1 MMGTPTG
8 RDCGRSRSWL
18 LLALIF
24 LAATPAEGAEPP
36 AKPNIVFILADDL
49 GAFDLA
55 CDGRRDHKTPNLDKL
70 AAAGARFTT
79 AYAAA
84 SICSPTRAA
93 LMTGQSPARL
103 HITTFLPGRGDF
115 PSQKLLH
122 PKIAANLAADAVTLP
137 MLLKADGYA
146 TGCFGKWH
154 LGGKGHQPTDHGF
167 DVYHAGKANTTPGR
181 DEGGKGEFGLTAAAS
196 AFAEKNKDRP
206 FFVFLSHHSP
216 HIPYTARA
224 DRVKENAAAF
234 EPTYAAVVESL
245 DQSVGVLLEKLESLG
260 LAQNTLVI
268 FTSDN
273 GGLHV
278 PELKHERVTHN
289 GPLRAGKGFLYEG
302 GLRVPLLVRWPGK
315 VKPGTVIDAPV
326 QTTDWLPTL
335 IEAVGAKP
343 PANLDGVSFAGPL
356 TGTAKMAERPLFW
369 HQPHYTNQGGRPGSV
384 IREGKWKLIEW
395 AEDGSAELFDLAADP
410 GEATDISAKHPDRVK
425 ALRASLAGWRK
436 AVGAQEMRPNPEF
449 DAAMHKALYF
459 DPDPSKF
466 APATASPEA
475 FEAMQ
480 AWRKRMDAAA
490 SVKK

>member
-1 MMGTPTG
+1 MN
-8 RDCGRSRSWL
+8 RSFAV
-18 LLALIF
+18 LALVCG
-24 LAATPAEGAEPP
+24 LTLPAAAAD
-36 AKPNIVFILADDL
+36 KPNIVIILADDL

-55 CDGRRDHKTPNLDKL
+55 CDGRRDHNTPNLDKL
-70 AAAGARFTT
+70 AAAGARFNA

-84 SICSPTRAA
+84 SVCSPSRAA

-103 HITTFLPGRGDF
+103 HITTFLPGRADA

-122 PKIAANLAADAVTLP
+122 PTSASNLAADAVTLP
-137 MLLKADGYA
+137 ALLKAGGYV

-167 DVYHAGKANTTPGR
+167 DVYHSGKANTAPGT

-196 AFAEKNKDRP
+196 AFAEKNRDRP
-206 FFVFLSHHSP
+206 FLLYLAHNAP
-216 HIPYTARA
+216 HIPYAARA
-224 DRVKENAAAF
+224 DRVKANAAAF

-245 DQSVGVLLEKLESLG
+245 DESVGVLLKKLESLG
-260 LAQNTLVI
+260 VAENTLVI

-289 GPLRAGKGFLYEG
+289 GSLRAGKGFLYEG

-315 VKPGTVIDAPV
+315 VMPGTVIDAPV

-335 IEAVGAKP
+335 LEAVGAKP
-343 PANLDGVSFAGPL
+343 PAKLDGVSFAGVL
-356 TGTAKMAERPLFW
+356 TGTTKPVERPLFW

-384 IREGKWKLIEW
+384 VREGNWKLIEW
-395 AEDGSAELFDLAADP
+395 AEDGSAELFDLATDP
-410 GEATDISAKHPDRVK
+410 GEATDISAKRPDRVK
-425 ALRASLAGWRK
+425 ALRAKLAGWRTE
-436 AVGAQEMRPNPEF
+436 VGAQGMTPNPEF
-449 DAAMHKALYF
+449 DAAVHKTLYL

-466 APATASPEA
+466 APATALPVTLK
-475 FEAMQ
+475 AMQ
-480 AWRKRMDAAA
+480 AWRKRMDAAIPTE
-490 SVKK
+490 K